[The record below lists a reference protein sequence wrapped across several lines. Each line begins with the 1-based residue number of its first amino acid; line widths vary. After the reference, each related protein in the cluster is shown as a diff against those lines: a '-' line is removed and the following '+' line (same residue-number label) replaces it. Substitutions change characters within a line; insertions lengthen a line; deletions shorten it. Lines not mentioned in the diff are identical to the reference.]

1 MPPEGALRLRSGP
14 STGSGRAKAGSAA
27 LTCIPG
33 LPDLMTFSVV
43 QLLGGLSYATTLFLM
58 AAGLTLIFGVTRIVN
73 FAHGSFFMLGALFTA
88 HWVTNWFPAWGESSS
103 LYLVAI
109 LLGAACAGLA
119 GAIAEF
125 TLLRR
130 MSGAPELYQLV
141 ATFGLSL
148 AMHDAMQWSFGPDEV
163 FAPRFPGLA
172 GSVQIG
178 EEFFPVYQLAMIALG
193 PLVWGGL
200 HLLLHRSRFGQRLR
214 AATQD
219 RGMLAALGVN
229 PRPLMLGAVVLGC
242 ALAGLGGA
250 LQLPREPANLQMD
263 MNVIV
268 ETFVVVVTGG
278 LGSIGGAFVA
288 ALLIGLVH
296 AFGTALVPQATLV
309 IVFLTMALV
318 LVFRPQGLNG
328 MAAAVQGSADGVREA
343 VQKFRGLGLGW
354 RRNSVLALLFGV
366 LTAVAWSGGPY
377 WQTLAAD
384 ALILMIFGI
393 SLQSMMALG
402 GLVSFGHAA
411 FFALGGY
418 GAALSHSLWG
428 ASLPVALAAGC
439 GAALLVAAVFGAAVV
454 RSSGVY
460 LAMLSL
466 ALAQVVWA
474 GATQWVSLT
483 GGDNGL
489 IGLRLVS
496 EEGLPVFYALLV
508 ALALVSVLALGWLA
522 RSVMGAALQA
532 VRDAPL
538 RAAASGLSVGWLK
551 YRVFVE
557 SAVLAG
563 LAGGLFAAH
572 KGAVFPSLAAV
583 STSVDALLVVLLGG
597 VHQLWGVV
605 VGSAVLTYAG
615 GELGRGVTYW
625 RGLLGVF
632 IMLIMVASP
641 SGLLGLLPRL
651 GGKAS
656 RLARGLR

>member
-1 MPPEGALRLRSGP
+1 
-14 STGSGRAKAGSAA
+14 
-27 LTCIPG
+27 
-33 LPDLMTFSVV
+33 MTFSVV

-88 HWVTNWFPAWGESSS
+88 HWVTDWFPAWGDSAA
-103 LYLVAI
+103 LYLIAI
-109 LLGAACAGLA
+109 FLGAASAALA
-119 GAIAEF
+119 GGIAEF
-125 TLLRR
+125 FLLRR

-163 FAPRFPGLA
+163 FAPRFPGLK

-178 EEFFPVYQLAMIALG
+178 DEFFPVYSLALIVLG
-193 PLVWGGL
+193 PLVWLGL
-200 HLLLHRSRFGQRLR
+200 HLLLRRSLFGQRLR

-219 RGMLAALGVN
+219 RAMLAALGVN

-250 LQLPREPANLQMD
+250 LQLPREPAHLQMD

-296 AFGTALVPQATLV
+296 AFGTAAFPQATLV
-309 IVFLTMALV
+309 VVFLTMAVV
-318 LVFRPQGLNG
+318 LVFRPQGLMG
-328 MAAAVQGSADGVREA
+328 GPAASQGHASPREA
-343 VQKFRGLGLGW
+343 AQIFRGLRLGRAWTSAAMLAFAGLAA
-354 RRNSVLALLFGV
+354 LA
-366 LTAVAWSGGPY
+366 WWGGAY
-377 WQTLAAD
+377 WQALAAD
-384 ALILMIFGI
+384 GLVLMIFGI
-393 SLQSMMALG
+393 SLQAMMALG

-411 FFALGGY
+411 FFALGAY

-439 GAALLVAAVFGAAVV
+439 GAALAVAAVFGAAVV

-474 GATQWVSLT
+474 GATQWVALT

-489 IGLRLVS
+489 IGLRLVTD
-496 EEGLPVFYALLV
+496 EGRPLFFALLA
-508 ALALVSVLALGWLA
+508 ALALVCVIALRALGL
-522 RSVMGAALQA
+522 SVMGAALQA

-551 YRVFVE
+551 YRIFVE

-572 KGAVFPSLAAV
+572 KGAVFPSAAAV
-583 STSVDALLVVLLGG
+583 ATSVDALLVVLLGG
-597 VHQLWGVV
+597 VHQLWGAV
-605 VGSAVLTYAG
+605 VGSAVLGYLGA
-615 GELGRGVTYW
+615 ELGREVTYW
-625 RGLLGVF
+625 RGLLGLF
-632 IMLIMVASP
+632 IMFIMVASP
-641 SGLLGLLPRL
+641 SGVLGLL
-651 GGKAS
+651 
-656 RLARGLR
+656 ARARSAWGTR